1 MTFVEEKTRNN
12 PSRTRPRTQLS
23 MGKKSPFFK
32 EKDKDL
38 VLNYKDNISVLKDK
52 DKSSQEQRQELS
64 PQ

>member
-38 VLNYKDNISVLKDK
+38 VLNYKDNISVIKDK
-52 DKSSQEQRQELS
+52 DT
-64 PQ
+64 

>member
-1 MTFVEEKTRNN
+1 
-12 PSRTRPRTQLS
+12 

-52 DKSSQEQRQELS
+52 DKSSQEQRQGLS